1 LYLGNDLSQ
10 DKVYYN
16 AGDGT
21 DTVFQFSRAYDQ
33 LIFSEIA
40 NIRVQAVGSNTEF
53 RDQSNNQLLMT
64 LTGTTGFSAT
74 DVTNQALTG
83 ASFSFL

>member
-21 DTVFQFSRAYDQ
+21 DTVFQFNRAYDQ
-33 LIFSEIA
+33 LIFSGIA
-40 NIRVQAVGSNTEF
+40 DIEVQALGSNTEF

-64 LTGTTGFSAT
+64 LTGTTGFNAT
-74 DVTNQALTG
+74 DVTNQVLTG
-83 ASFSFL
+83 ANFSFL